1 MRRGRRRRSERE
13 SVGGPLSPAVAAVLV
28 FLSMLSSTLLIPAV
42 RPFFAATHPSAE
54 GGLFLFMSV
63 NMLGAI
69 VGAPLLGALADAMGK
84 RWLVLMAAAVVDG
97 AFLFLCALPL
107 DLGLVLGLRCV
118 QGAANVAAVSLLMG
132 LTTSRGVPVAGGATI
147 AAIAVGAPLGT
158 VLLPFGPELPLQ
170 VGAMLPLVVA
180 GTIGALQPSAPAGLA
195 RRKSLRSVWSA
206 APAGIFVFAE
216 RLAIGLFI
224 VPFSLLCHDVRGF
237 DDALVGRLY
246 AAFLVPF
253 ALATAAWPRLGAPP
267 VPSVVFGAVAYAI
280 GLGAA
285 ARVDGVTGLVA
296 VLIVGGVGAAGV
308 YGPALRSVANLVP
321 ADRVGAAMGLVNAL
335 GALGMGLGGAGAR
348 AITRAASD
356 GGADRA
362 ASLVWSLDAGA
373 ISLLVLVALG
383 APLWARQIA
392 RAGATV
398 GQDGDDGYGPVDDE
412 DEDDAG
418 ADGQPR

>member
-13 SVGGPLSPAVAAVLV
+13 SAGGPLSPAVAAVLV
-28 FLSMLSSTLLIPAV
+28 FLAMLSSTLLIPAV
-42 RPFFAATHPSAE
+42 RPFFAAHHPTAE

-69 VGAPLLGALADAMGK
+69 IGAPLLGALADAMGK
-84 RWLVLMAAAVVDG
+84 RWLVLVAAAVVDG
-97 AFLFLCALPL
+97 AFLFLCSLPL
-107 DLGLVLGLRCV
+107 DLGLVLALRCV

-147 AAIAVGAPLGT
+147 AAIAIGAPLGT
-158 VLLPFGPELPLQ
+158 VLLRFGPEVPLQ

-180 GTIGALQPSAPAGLA
+180 VAVGALQPSAPVGTP

-237 DDALVGRLY
+237 DEGPLFS
-246 AAFLVPF
+246 AFLVPF
-253 ALATAAWPRLGAPP
+253 AIATAAWSRLRAPP
-267 VPSVVFGAVAYAI
+267 VASVVVGAVAYAI
-280 GLGAA
+280 GLVAA
-285 ARVDGVTGLVA
+285 ARVDVFAGLVV
-296 VLIVGGVGAAGV
+296 VLILGGVGAAGV
-308 YGPALRSVANLVP
+308 YAPALRSVARLVP

-348 AITRAASD
+348 AITKAAAD

-362 ASLVWSLDAGA
+362 ASLTWSLDVGA
-373 ISLLVLVALG
+373 ASLLLLVAIG
-383 APLWARQIA
+383 APLWARQLV
-392 RAGATV
+392 RSTAT
-398 GQDGDDGYGPVDDE
+398 DGDDDDDDDDRAGPT
-412 DEDDAG
+412 
-418 ADGQPR
+418 P